1 MPDVFLYLCL
11 EVTPDDFAL
20 IYSMAQRKGKDVK
33 SYIRDVLREDITRSL
48 QQPVLSESP
57 KKGGKEEGGEK

>member
-11 EVTPDDFAL
+11 EVTTDDFAL

-48 QQPVLSESP
+48 QQSVLSESS
-57 KKGGKEEGGEK
+57 KKEGKGGGGEK

>member
-1 MPDVFLYLCL
+1 VPDVFLYLCL

-48 QQPVLSESP
+48 QPVLSETP